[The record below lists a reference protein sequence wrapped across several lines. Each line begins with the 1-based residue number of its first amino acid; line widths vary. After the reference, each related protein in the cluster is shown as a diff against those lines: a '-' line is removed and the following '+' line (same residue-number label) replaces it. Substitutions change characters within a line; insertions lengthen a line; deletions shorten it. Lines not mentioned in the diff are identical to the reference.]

1 MDTATLKPLRP
12 FRDKL
17 FWLLGARVAHYL
29 SVAPRQFVDAFPL
42 AEPDCVL
49 VDQVLPN
56 AQRNLWPGGFV
67 NLRVKLRTVQGGI
80 VVPAPAVQRGP
91 QGSFVYAVKDDQT
104 IDMRPVTVASIEG
117 EQALIESGLAAGETV
132 VVDGVGKLQSGAKVI
147 VQTREAQDKPQ

>member
-1 MDTATLKPLRP
+1 MTPLRRNMDTATLKPLRP

-56 AQRNLWPGGFV
+56 AQRN
-67 NLRVKLRTVQGGI
+67 RSR
-80 VVPAPAVQRGP
+80 
-91 QGSFVYAVKDDQT
+91 KDE
-104 IDMRPVTVASIEG
+104 IRCILLSHAS
-117 EQALIESGLAAGETV
+117 
-132 VVDGVGKLQSGAKVI
+132 
-147 VQTREAQDKPQ
+147 